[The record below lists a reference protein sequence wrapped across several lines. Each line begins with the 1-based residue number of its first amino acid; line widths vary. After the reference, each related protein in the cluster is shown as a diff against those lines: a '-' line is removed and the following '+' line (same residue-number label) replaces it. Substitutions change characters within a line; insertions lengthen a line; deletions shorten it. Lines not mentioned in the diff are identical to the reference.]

1 MDRRGTHRKIS
12 IDKNRERR
20 DRKRQTD
27 TVQCITKSK
36 KERHNN
42 RLQKRNQETK
52 RKNK

>member
-27 TVQCITKSK
+27 TVQLDRQTDRWADKQITQTA
-36 KERHNN
+36 R
-42 RLQKRNQETK
+42 
-52 RKNK
+52 